1 MAETKVRGIAV
12 AFTIKQEITDNWPPE
27 QLCYHLAPQLLWP
40 EQITV
45 QLHSSKP
52 AGPDVW
58 LGGPR
63 IRSDGTLGH
72 FIDTGIHGDR
82 APWVLEMVK
91 AERIKLGLTPET
103 TGVAW

>member
-1 MAETKVRGIAV
+1 VAETKVRQIAV
-12 AFTIKQEITDNWPPE
+12 AFTVKQEPADNWPYE

-40 EQITV
+40 ELITV
-45 QLHSSKP
+45 MLSSARP
-52 AGPDVW
+52 DGPRVW

-63 IRSDGTLGH
+63 IRSDGTLGQ

-82 APWVLEMVK
+82 APWVLELVR
-91 AERIKLGLTPET
+91 AERHKLGLTPET